1 MDFPAQFATVE
12 KRASDALSSVKA
24 AATESREQLQSRI
37 DQAQVDM
44 DLAKKD
50 AQQKI
55 EAAEDRAQS
64 KWAQMKADASAKM
77 DDVKAKVE
85 QRNRQLDATM
95 AADDAA
101 WAEAD
106 AADAIDYA
114 NWAWITHAWPCSMP
128 WTLAPT
134 PGSARKAASGS

>member
-64 KWAQMKADASAKM
+64 KWAQMKADARPA
-77 DDVKAKVE
+77 
-85 QRNRQLDATM
+85 RRRRATP
-95 AADDAA
+95 AAGRTIAA
-101 WAEAD
+101 WSPRR
-106 AADAIDYA
+106 
-114 NWAWITHAWPCSMP
+114 TGC
-128 WTLAPT
+128 
-134 PGSARKAASGS
+134 

>member
-1 MDFPAQFATVE
+1 MIETC
-12 KRASDALSSVKA
+12 RA
-24 AATESREQLQSRI
+24 
-37 DQAQVDM
+37 
-44 DLAKKD
+44 
-50 AQQKI
+50 
-55 EAAEDRAQS
+55 AQS

-77 DDVKAKVE
+77 GDVKGKIE

-114 NWAWITHAWPCSMP
+114 NWAVDNAR
-128 WTLAPT
+128 LAVLDALD
-134 PGSARKAASGS
+134 ARAYAEERAKAASGS